1 VPTDDFFMPDDQ
13 LRPGIAL
20 SAAQERGQDEP
31 IARPEARVADLPLQD
46 PKLMPKD
53 REFSLAIV
61 CRTTPTGSDQA
72 VDQGL
77 EGRRRGERRA
87 RAPEMLAVWSTGP
100 LRAKEAFW
108 GPGAVSKPHA
118 ARAEDYPREPGH
130 LLGLTID

>member
-1 VPTDDFFMPDDQ
+1 VPAPRTFAP
-13 LRPGIAL
+13 IAL
-20 SAAQERGQDEP
+20 SILARSWTWGSRAALM
-31 IARPEARVADLPLQD
+31 ISVRPEARVADLPLQD